1 MLGKRLTQAMR
12 DAGIDRRE
20 LARLSG
26 VAYSTIAGIE
36 SGAQKRTTAL
46 VALASTLGVTPEWL
60 QTGKG
65 DKYAQAKTAAQSH
78 TVQLDLGTLIR
89 AVKFMQRMAA
99 MHGATFDPLR
109 DADLLVNAYE
119 IESQESVPT
128 QSDNLLDFGDA
139 LRKRMANRGGRSDEN
154 AAGKTG
160 G

>member
-1 MLGKRLTQAMR
+1 MR
-12 DAGIDRRE
+12 EAGIDRRG

-65 DKYAQAKTAAQSH
+65 EKNSQAEPAAQSH
-78 TVQLDLGTLIR
+78 PVQLEVDTLIR

-109 DADLLVNAYE
+109 DADLLANAYE
-119 IESQESVPT
+119 IESRENVQKP
-128 QSDNLLDFGDA
+128 SDNLLDFGDA
-139 LRKRMANRGGRSDEN
+139 LRRRMTNRGSGSDKSGTGK
-154 AAGKTG
+154 AGG
-160 G
+160 